1 LWATGQDGLRRFRE
15 LAKQGPY
22 STSEKER
29 LLASFFVEASKQLA
43 KADKPIPASITH
55 LYSNEN
61 FEAFGLLCFGVHD
74 WTMGEAASASAIFTT
89 FLSATLPASESW
101 INELKP
107 MAADYASDCDRVAE
121 IENDLGAVRNADS
134 ARALAKKVR
143 AAQEELK
150 LGGKLA
156 TRLKSI
162 EAELIAKGANP

>member
-1 LWATGQDGLRRFRE
+1 M
-15 LAKQGPY
+15 
-22 STSEKER
+22 
-29 LLASFFVEASKQLA
+29 
-43 KADKPIPASITH
+43 
-55 LYSNEN
+55 YSNEN
-61 FEAFGLLCFGVHD
+61 FEAFGLLCFGFARLDD
-74 WTMGEAASASAIFTT
+74 WGGRKRQRDLHVVPQCQTCPT
-89 FLSATLPASESW
+89 ESW

-121 IENDLGAVRNADS
+121 IEQDLVAVRNAES

-143 AAQEELK
+143 ATQEELK